1 LPAERIAGRV
11 EWNGAERGGPH
22 RRRPAASKRGDDDEQ
37 DHQHDRE
44 RNGTEWWSGSRWT
57 PASDEARQFASEALA
72 EAEGEDRCDARDWI
86 VVEIEAE

>member
-11 EWNGAERGGPH
+11 EWNAY
-22 RRRPAASKRGDDDEQ
+22 AI
-37 DHQHDRE
+37 RE